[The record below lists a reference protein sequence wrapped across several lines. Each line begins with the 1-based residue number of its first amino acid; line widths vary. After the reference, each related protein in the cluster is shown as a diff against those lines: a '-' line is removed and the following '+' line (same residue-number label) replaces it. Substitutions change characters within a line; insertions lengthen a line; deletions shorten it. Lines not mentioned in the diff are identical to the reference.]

1 MLRNHLYIDIMLS
14 AYEHL
19 YGRYH
24 DIIYMNELKGDVFD
38 NEESDPIP
46 GYEVT
51 VWNWIEQLRS
61 STSVDELI
69 ELEEI

>member
-1 MLRNHLYIDIMLS
+1 
-14 AYEHL
+14 
-19 YGRYH
+19 
-24 DIIYMNELKGDVFD
+24 MNELKGDVFD
-38 NEESDPIP
+38 NEGSDPIP